1 MCNPQKSGASPVFI
15 TFFQVTQKI
24 LTKDI
29 FHWLEVI
36 TEFLSFLQILSV
48 RKNSDSLFKI
58 FLKLCKKST
67 KQNYI
72 PGIFWV
78 FKSKLPIFLS
88 ATYIA
93 LFLPDTNNFLCM
105 YKIIYSYLFLLF
117 PHFVFCFHIPFLNL
131 LANSLQ
137 CFI

>member
-1 MCNPQKSGASPVFI
+1 MCNPPKSGTSPVFI

-58 FLKLCKKST
+58 FLKICKKST

-72 PGIFWV
+72 PGIFCV
-78 FKSKLPIFLS
+78 FKSKLPIFLL

-93 LFLPDTNNFLCM
+93 LFLPDTNNFLYM
-105 YKIIYSYLFLLF
+105 YKINIFISVPTISSFCVLFS
-117 PHFVFCFHIPFLNL
+117 P
-131 LANSLQ
+131 SLS
-137 CFI
+137 

>member
-1 MCNPQKSGASPVFI
+1 MCNPPNSGTSPVFI

-58 FLKLCKKST
+58 FLKLCKKSI

-93 LFLPDTNNFLCM
+93 LFLRDTNNFLYM
-105 YKIIYSYLFLLF
+105 YKINIFISVPTISSFCVLFS
-117 PHFVFCFHIPFLNL
+117 P
-131 LANSLQ
+131 SLS
-137 CFI
+137 